1 MASLYLATDSSQ
13 FDPMSINRKKVESR
27 IKRSL
32 KKNEDVNFRINY
44 GKGVHGFELFFDED
58 LMNHSERLENLNL
71 MLKTAQDVMRLKR
84 QKVELLIYHDK
95 NLTEPMTRESFD
107 KMRQELI
114 SVNTET

>member
-1 MASLYLATDSSQ
+1 MVSMYIATDSCQ

-32 KKNEDVNFRINY
+32 KKNEDISFRINY

-71 MLKTAQDVMRLKR
+71 MLTTAQDVLRIKG
-84 QKVELLIYHDK
+84 QELLIIYHDK

-107 KMRQELI
+107 KMRLALI
-114 SVNTET
+114 S